1 MGATWDATR
10 LRRRLRDLGVRRRL
24 TRPERTDR
32 GWGALTESEVAVVE
46 AITSGMTN
54 REAAA
59 HLFISPHTVSMHL
72 RHAFEKLG
80 INSRVELARIAA
92 EHPRST

>member
-1 MGATWDATR
+1 MGATWDASR
-10 LRRRLRDLGVRRRL
+10 LRRRLRDLGIRRRL

-32 GWGALTESEVAVVE
+32 GWGALTESELAVVE

-54 REAAA
+54 REAAG
-59 HLFISPHTVSMHL
+59 HLFLSPHTVNMHM

-92 EHPRST
+92 EHSRAT